1 MTQKCELI
9 ETEKII
15 QFIKSKF
22 PNKEFIPLHS
32 PHFGG
37 NERKY
42 INETIDSTFVSS
54 VGEFVN
60 LFERKL
66 VEFTSCKYAIATVNG
81 TSALHIA
88 LLLCNVTNNDEVI
101 SQAITFIATANAISY
116 VGATPIFIDSDID
129 TMGMSPKA
137 LNLFL
142 NKNAEKK
149 ADGFTYNKNT
159 GRKISA
165 CIPMHTFG
173 LPLRIDEITD
183 ICLKWNISLVEDAA
197 ESIGSY
203 YNGRH
208 TGTFGKIGVFSF
220 NGNKTITCG
229 GGGAIITDDKDLAI
243 KAKHITTQAKVPHPW
258 RFTHDQIAYN
268 YRMPNLN
275 AALACAQLEQ
285 LPKFLQ
291 NKRELSSQYETFFKS
306 LGIPFAKEI
315 NNAKS
320 NYWLNAIILSD
331 RTELDNFLLQTN
343 REKVMTRP
351 MWDLMNTL
359 PMFGNCQHD
368 DLINSRWLQDRVV
381 NIPSSV
387 EM

>member
-1 MTQKCELI
+1 
-9 ETEKII
+9 
-15 QFIKSKF
+15 
-22 PNKEFIPLHS
+22 
-32 PHFGG
+32 
-37 NERKY
+37 
-42 INETIDSTFVSS
+42 
-54 VGEFVN
+54 
-60 LFERKL
+60 
-66 VEFTSCKYAIATVNG
+66 
-81 TSALHIA
+81 
-88 LLLCNVTNNDEVI
+88 
-101 SQAITFIATANAISY
+101 Y

-208 TGTFGKIGVFSF
+208 TGKFGKIGVFSF

-258 RFTHDQIAYN
+258 RFTHDQITYN

-315 NNAKS
+315 
-320 NYWLNAIILSD
+320 
-331 RTELDNFLLQTN
+331 
-343 REKVMTRP
+343 
-351 MWDLMNTL
+351 
-359 PMFGNCQHD
+359 
-368 DLINSRWLQDRVV
+368 
-381 NIPSSV
+381 
-387 EM
+387 

>member
-1 MTQKCELI
+1 
-9 ETEKII
+9 
-15 QFIKSKF
+15 
-22 PNKEFIPLHS
+22 
-32 PHFGG
+32 
-37 NERKY
+37 
-42 INETIDSTFVSS
+42 
-54 VGEFVN
+54 
-60 LFERKL
+60 
-66 VEFTSCKYAIATVNG
+66 
-81 TSALHIA
+81 
-88 LLLCNVTNNDEVI
+88 
-101 SQAITFIATANAISY
+101 
-116 VGATPIFIDSDID
+116 
-129 TMGMSPKA
+129 
-137 LNLFL
+137 
-142 NKNAEKK
+142 
-149 ADGFTYNKNT
+149 
-159 GRKISA
+159 
-165 CIPMHTFG
+165 
-173 LPLRIDEITD
+173 
-183 ICLKWNISLVEDAA
+183 DAA

-306 LGIPFAKEI
+306 LGIPLAKEI